1 MWYDV
6 TMQKQNSEK
15 KRSRS
20 IDAVRKADMI
30 LIVGCLLAAVFAG
43 VFFAVHHGAGSIAR
57 VSCEGAEVAVIS
69 FGESEPGQ
77 GERFYLIRN
86 AGEDITMEVSDTYP
100 LLPEEGSF
108 HLLSVADGKVR
119 MAAADCRDQIC
130 VRHRPVSADGESI
143 ICLPDRFVVEI
154 MGGEDDSR
162 NHPAPAQ
169 TVLDESTEEVLDGV
183 VE

>member
-1 MWYDV
+1 MWYDG
-6 TMQKQNSEK
+6 TMQKQNLAMR
-15 KRSRS
+15 RSRS
-20 IDAVRKADMI
+20 IDTIRKSDMI

-43 VFFAVHHGAGSIAR
+43 VFFVVHHGAGSIAR

-86 AGEDITMEVSDTYP
+86 TGEDITTEVSDTYP
-100 LLPEEGSF
+100 LLPEEGSY
-108 HLLSVADGKVR
+108 HLLSVVDGKVR

-143 ICLPDRFVVEI
+143 ICLPYRFVVEI
-154 MGGEDDSR
+154 MSDADDSR
-162 NHPAPAQ
+162 NHTEPAQ
-169 TVLDESTEEVLDGV
+169 TAQDVGPEEVLDGV